1 MICFPH
7 HFFYFRIFANDSIIA
22 FFSMRYHTLT
32 AVLAAILQ
40 IPVVAATISAQ
51 HIEWAIAK
59 EAIKRFWVRCL
70 MTGEVFALS
79 VAVEGIV
86 GMLPRRPGHACLRD
100 ADCGARRC
108 LLLLAKKLPAENKE
122 NMPCR
127 NLPFRSRAAR
137 NDHKASCTGKGFPA
151 SIVHEEKFFRF
162 LSCHSFCS
170 IGKKYCRVFSQ
181 ACFRAWLCHPH
192 TTL

>member
-1 MICFPH
+1 MTKNKTYYKALPLNIRKKMRQQQEYELYRTFIREITK
-7 HFFYFRIFANDSIIA
+7 FDIDTQVEAESEYLMTENKLLYNKLSDNDS
-22 FFSMRYHTLT
+22 FLLDYTPGCFL
-32 AVLAAILQ
+32 IL
-40 IPVVAATISAQ
+40 
-51 HIEWAIAK
+51 
-59 EAIKRFWVRCL
+59 
-70 MTGEVFALS
+70 
-79 VAVEGIV
+79 
-86 GMLPRRPGHACLRD
+86 
-100 ADCGARRC
+100 GA
-108 LLLLAKKLPAENKE
+108 LAKKLPAENKE